1 MGDVSAFGTWV
12 FSSRTNKTVYIIFL
26 IWRLTYDDLVSQK

>member
-12 FSSRTNKTVYIIFL
+12 FSGRTNKTVYL
-26 IWRLTYDDLVSQK
+26 ILPSLEIDL